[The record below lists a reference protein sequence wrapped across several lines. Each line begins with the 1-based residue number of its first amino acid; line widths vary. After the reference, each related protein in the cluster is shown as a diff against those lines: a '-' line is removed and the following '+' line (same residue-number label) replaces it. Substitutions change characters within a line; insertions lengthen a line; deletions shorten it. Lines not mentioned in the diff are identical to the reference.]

1 MRREAS
7 TRSDPP
13 FPWWGS
19 HGGAVCLRAFS
30 GRVPGSAAA
39 RTRGHSLRGVPGG
52 SASHRPN
59 TEVSPG
65 LPGSGRRFQP
75 SPALPAGGAVSTAGF
90 PGAAEGAQ
98 SPQRRGG
105 RGRARRDNGQLRNPG
120 GAPTDLAFPPR
131 LASHRSVIPGP
142 RAALPLPFPAGFSF
156 PSFTSS
162 RPIGRSRGD
171 RPSSNRA
178 KLPRGSKI
186 PPQPP
191 LPAHVSSAA
200 EVSRE
205 VCHYS
210 PPPHHRVRERERRR
224 ALQATA
230 LQTPLSSASPL
241 HGRRRRARL
250 PLDCGL

>member
-1 MRREAS
+1 VRSHTRLANWRSPLQADIRTSARVWGPWSSAVRMRSEAS

-105 RGRARRDNGQLRNPG
+105 RGRARRDNG
-120 GAPTDLAFPPR
+120 
-131 LASHRSVIPGP
+131 
-142 RAALPLPFPAGFSF
+142 
-156 PSFTSS
+156 
-162 RPIGRSRGD
+162 
-171 RPSSNRA
+171 
-178 KLPRGSKI
+178 
-186 PPQPP
+186 
-191 LPAHVSSAA
+191 
-200 EVSRE
+200 
-205 VCHYS
+205 
-210 PPPHHRVRERERRR
+210 
-224 ALQATA
+224 
-230 LQTPLSSASPL
+230 
-241 HGRRRRARL
+241 
-250 PLDCGL
+250 